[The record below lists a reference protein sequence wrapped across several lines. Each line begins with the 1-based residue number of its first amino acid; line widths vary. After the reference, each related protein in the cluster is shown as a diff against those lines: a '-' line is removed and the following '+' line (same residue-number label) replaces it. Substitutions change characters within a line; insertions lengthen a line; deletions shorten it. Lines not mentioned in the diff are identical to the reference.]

1 MKQFKLWLVVL
12 AMSLF
17 SGVVSAKETL
27 GEYID
32 RHCKTRCVSEMQ
44 LLTAAV
50 RTAEELDID
59 FRILIAIAKLE
70 SGFKPMARNAQSFGL
85 MQVNYPVHKRKFTSK
100 NIVDPFQNV
109 RVDGII
115 FKECLNRSRGNIRI
129 AFRCYNGFGKGGDPQ
144 YVTKAIRTLHD
155 VKNLTI

>member
-1 MKQFKLWLVVL
+1 MKQFKFWLVVL

-50 RTAEELDID
+50 RTAEELNID

-85 MQVNYPVHKRKFTSK
+85 MQVNYPVHKRKFTRRILLTHFKMLEWVELFLK
-100 NIVDPFQNV
+100 NV
-109 RVDGII
+109 
-115 FKECLNRSRGNIRI
+115 
-129 AFRCYNGFGKGGDPQ
+129 
-144 YVTKAIRTLHD
+144 
-155 VKNLTI
+155 

>member
-1 MKQFKLWLVVL
+1 MKQFKPWLVVL

-17 SGVVSAKETL
+17 SGVTSANETL
-27 GEYID
+27 SDYINK
-32 RHCKTRCVSEMQ
+32 HCKTRCVSEMQ
-44 LLTAAV
+44 LLTATV
-50 RTAEELDID
+50 KTAEALDID

-70 SGFKPMARNAQSFGL
+70 SGFKPHARNGQSYGL
-85 MQVNYPVHKRKFTSK
+85 MQVNYPVHKRKFTSRDITNPFE
-100 NIVDPFQNV
+100 NI
-109 RVDGII
+109 RVGGII
-115 FKECLNRSRGNIRI
+115 FKDCLTRTKNNLRI